1 MWASPLRALG
11 TLGILVIVAGGAVL
25 MILPFYWMLVTA
37 LSPATDVLA
46 FPPKW
51 IPSRITF
58 EHVWYALQKA
68 PWHLYYWNSLV
79 VAIVS
84 VGCSLVFGL
93 FAGYAF
99 AVYRFPLQNV
109 LFLLILSTLM
119 VPVQVTSVALYIL
132 LSRIGWVDTYAGI
145 LAPNFASAF
154 GVFLLR
160 QAIRQIPHELIEAA
174 RIDGAGEVRIVLT
187 LISPLVHTMLATV
200 AMILFLGSWND
211 FLWPVIV
218 INSADLRTPS
228 RGDGALQ
235 GPVREHQLRA
245 VDGRRRDLD
254 RADAPRLRRLAEV
267 HDPRNRHDRT
277 ARADADS
284 ALEYHPYW
292 RRRGLL
298 IRAWASVAPRAR
310 PTRGSA

>member
-1 MWASPLRALG
+1 MWASPLRAVG
-11 TLGILVIVAGGAVL
+11 TLGILVVVAGGAVL

-37 LSPATDVLA
+37 LSPATDVMA
-46 FPPKW
+46 FPPRW
-51 IPSRITF
+51 VPSRVTL
-58 EHVWYALQKA
+58 EHVGYALEKA

-79 VAIVS
+79 VAAVS
-84 VGCSLVFGL
+84 VSCSLLFGL

-132 LSRIGWVDTYAGI
+132 LSRIGCVDTYAGI

-160 QAIRQIPHELIEAA
+160 QAIRQVPHELIEAA

-187 LISPLVHTMLATV
+187 LIAPLVRTMLATV
-200 AMILFLGSWND
+200 AMILFLGCWND

-218 INSADLRTPS
+218 INSASLRTIPVGMALFKDPYGNINYGPLMS
-228 RGDGALQ
+228 AAVISTGPMLLAYALSQKFMIRGIA
-235 GPVREHQLRA
+235 
-245 VDGRRRDLD
+245 
-254 RADAPRLRRLAEV
+254 
-267 HDPRNRHDRT
+267 T
-277 ARADADS
+277 T
-284 ALEYHPYW
+284 
-292 RRRGLL
+292 GLK
-298 IRAWASVAPRAR
+298 
-310 PTRGSA
+310 G